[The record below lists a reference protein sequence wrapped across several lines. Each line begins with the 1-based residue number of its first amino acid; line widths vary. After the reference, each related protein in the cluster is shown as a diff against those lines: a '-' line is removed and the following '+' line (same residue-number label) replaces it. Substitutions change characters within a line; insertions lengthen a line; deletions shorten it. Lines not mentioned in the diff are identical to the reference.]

1 MGLTSLGIFHTV
13 IGVIAISAAFVSY
26 VRYGKINLDK
36 KSGLVYFYGTVITSL
51 TALGVSK
58 HGGLNPGHF
67 VALLI
72 VLLVTGAFVL
82 HKTIPGYKRARY
94 FENFAMALSLFL
106 SMIPTIVETLT
117 RVPVGHP
124 LATSIDDPLI
134 QKSLAAA
141 ALLFVVGSIYQI
153 IRQWRAHVKYRR
165 I

>member
-36 KSGLVYFYGTVITSL
+36 KSGLAYFYGTVITSL

-94 FENFAMALSLFL
+94 FENFAMAGF
-106 SMIPTIVETLT
+106 
-117 RVPVGHP
+117 
-124 LATSIDDPLI
+124 
-134 QKSLAAA
+134 
-141 ALLFVVGSIYQI
+141 
-153 IRQWRAHVKYRR
+153 
-165 I
+165 